1 MIAEGRGHWDDSWN
15 DYGRGYDNYGRHH
28 RRDRD
33 YYDDEWNP
41 RWRTNHGQPAWKR
54 RANGDWKPTAS
65 LKRQR
70 NRLQRQDRQWD
81 RRNCRHCSEQESALL
96 SDFYDKFN
104 EDEADF
110 IAGFLND

>member
-1 MIAEGRGHWDDSWN
+1 LIAEGRGHWNDSWD
-15 DYGRGYDNYGRHH
+15 DYDRGYDNYGRHH

-41 RWRTNHGQPAWKR
+41 RKWTNHGQRAWKR

-81 RRNCRHCSEQESALL
+81 RRDCRHC
-96 SDFYDKFN
+96 FN

>member
-1 MIAEGRGHWDDSWN
+1 LIAEGRGHWDDSWN
-15 DYGRGYDNYGRHH
+15 DYGRGYDNSGRHH
-28 RRDRD
+28 GRDHRD

-41 RWRTNHGQPAWKR
+41 RWRTNYGQPAWKR

-96 SDFYDKFN
+96 SDI
-104 EDEADF
+104 EVV
-110 IAGFLND
+110 

>member
-1 MIAEGRGHWDDSWN
+1 MIAEGRGHWDDSW
-15 DYGRGYDNYGRHH
+15 DDYDNYGRHH

-41 RWRTNHGQPAWKR
+41 RRWTNHGQRAWKR

-70 NRLQRQDRQWD
+70 NRLERQN
-81 RRNCRHCSEQESALL
+81 RRNWNCRGRHCSEQESALL